1 MYELRERLRHSA
13 PELHQTLERCWEIA
27 LNEWIPA
34 MGIKRDSY
42 NSYPHLRNLENYLT
56 QLIRQFEGRNPDQEL
71 LSPVELYVLLSAI
84 LFHDIGRLYDS
95 ADGHAEGSYR
105 LVIDQA
111 ASLGLHSP
119 ELARTI
125 ARICRAHGYG
135 SEDYAGWERELT
147 TTVIDPY
154 GEIRERVLAAILTL
168 VDHLDSSHLRVL
180 PLYLRATRR
189 PEIVGAFRE
198 VVRGTRIDLE
208 GRCIRVVLGDGF
220 EQGGAPD
227 TEEKQSTDPACQTKM
242 KYTLKSADIAARVSH
257 CIFRTDDNM
266 PNLSGPLRT
275 NTNVLE
281 ILNNIGTWKCD
292 ESASEELLVEMSER
306 NMTLEPYMQLVAT
319 GDLQIDFEKPRDCL
333 VEGLIR
339 YWSDWKKKPE
349 VKQDHKHRKHLL
361 KKIDE
366 IEKTKQ
372 LITATEK
379 LTSPLPELKSI
390 PVSESHEWIELIYLL
405 EDLKNVSSAISSET
419 TELEVPTFNRKWPR
433 GILLAA
439 LMKDT
444 ATNNDALEMI
454 SGTLSGVEIPLDK
467 WLLEYREKLYDASGR
482 ETFEPIFT
490 LRYLEHV
497 FDGMHRLST
506 EVFPHGPFTYEALAS
521 EVRDP
526 DVAKIKRA
534 VRRISLICQDELYR
548 KNSEEEDLP
557 GSMSVLRFW
566 CSDTHWNLHEG
577 GHAIPKSLARMSDSE
592 SKSDAAKLIE
602 RAQKRYEE
610 HTK

>member
-56 QLIRQFEGRNPDQEL
+56 HLIRQFEGRNPEQEL

-84 LFHDIGRLYDS
+84 LFHDIGRLDGTG
-95 ADGHAEGSYR
+95 DGHAEGSYR
-105 LVIDQA
+105 LVIGQA
-111 ASLGLHSP
+111 AALGLHSP

-125 ARICRAHGYG
+125 ARICRAHDYG
-135 SEDYAGWERELT
+135 PDDYAEWERQLT

-154 GEIRERVLAAILTL
+154 GEIRERVLAALLTL

-208 GRCIRVVLGDGF
+208 GRCVRVVLGDGF
-220 EQGGAPD
+220 EQRRNRAATGSPRQP
-227 TEEKQSTDPACQTKM
+227 EM
-242 KYTLKSADIAARVSH
+242 KYTLKSAGITERVSREDEAGNMPYLSG
-257 CIFRTDDNM
+257 FLTDDG
-266 PNLSGPLRT
+266 LQL
-275 NTNVLE
+275 
-281 ILNNIGTWKCD
+281 IDKIGLWKCN
-292 ESASEELLVEMSER
+292 ESAPEELLVDMQER
-306 NMTLEPYMQLVAT
+306 GVIIHPYMQLIST
-319 GDLQIDFEKPRDCL
+319 GDLQIDFEKNKDTSIRD
-333 VEGLIR
+333 IIQK
-339 YWSDWKKKPE
+339 WSEWKHDPA
-349 VKQDHKHRKHLL
+349 VKQEHKHRYSLFKIIDDIRDKAGFSVDGLPIPGVVIDGISLDKLDTKLPKFKEVSIRESKNWIDLVFLL
-361 KKIDE
+361 D
-366 IEKTKQ
+366 
-372 LITATEK
+372 
-379 LTSPLPELKSI
+379 ELKDNS
-390 PVSESHEWIELIYLL
+390 P
-405 EDLKNVSSAISSET
+405 
-419 TELEVPTFNRKWPR
+419 TEPEERDDNWPK
-433 GILLAA
+433 GILLAT

-444 ATNNDALEMI
+444 FTNSKALKMI
-454 SGTLSGVEIPLDK
+454 SRTLSGVEIPLDE
-467 WLLEYREKLYDASGR
+467 WLLEYREKLYDASGH

-490 LRYLEHV
+490 RRYLEHV
-497 FDGMHRLST
+497 FGGMHRLST

-534 VRRISLICQDELYR
+534 VRRISLICKDKLQRINGLEE
-548 KNSEEEDLP
+548 KNP
-557 GSMSVLRFW
+557 GSLSILRFW
-566 CSDTHWNLHEG
+566 CSDTHWDLHEDEHPG
-577 GHAIPKSLARMSDSE
+577 PQRMSRTTDSE
-592 SKSDAAKLIE
+592 SKGDAAKLID
-602 RAQKRYEE
+602 RAQERYEE